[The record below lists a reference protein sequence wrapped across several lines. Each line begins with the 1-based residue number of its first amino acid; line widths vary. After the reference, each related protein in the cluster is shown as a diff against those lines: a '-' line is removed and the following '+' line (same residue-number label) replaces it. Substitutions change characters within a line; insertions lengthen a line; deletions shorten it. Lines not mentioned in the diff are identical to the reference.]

1 MRKMMV
7 AAAAIAAASAGLV
20 SAQEAVTYAF
30 DGSFDDATFGVES
43 AIVDRGLVVDHV
55 SHVGDMLN
63 RTAGDVGAEET
74 LFDGANIYQF
84 CSAVLSREVM
94 EADPM
99 NLIHCPY
106 GVFVS
111 ERGGRGDDRLPDLSR
126 RADARGA
133 GVARRDRARG
143 GRALRRHEAQRVWG
157 RGLGTRQGRP
167 RGGLGRAEGDVTA
180 CGKCDTPLK

>member
-1 MRKMMV
+1 MKTILGAV
-7 AAAAIAAASAGLV
+7 AIVTASAGLV
-20 SAQEAVTYAF
+20 CAQEAVTYSY

-74 LFDGANIYQF
+74 IFDGANIYQF
-84 CSAVLSREVM
+84 CSAVLSRKMM

-111 ERGGRGDDRLPDLSR
+111 ERGSEVTIGYRTYPEGAMQEVQMLLDEI
-126 RADARGA
+126 AREAA
-133 GVARRDRARG
+133 GI
-143 GRALRRHEAQRVWG
+143 
-157 RGLGTRQGRP
+157 
-167 RGGLGRAEGDVTA
+167 
-180 CGKCDTPLK
+180 